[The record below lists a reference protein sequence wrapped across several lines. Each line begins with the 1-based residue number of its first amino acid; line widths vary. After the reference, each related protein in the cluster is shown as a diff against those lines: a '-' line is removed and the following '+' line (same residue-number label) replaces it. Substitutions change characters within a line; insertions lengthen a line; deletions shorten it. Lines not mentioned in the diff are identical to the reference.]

1 MDAHDRTLTL
11 ASRLAGGVW
20 GHLVGDAMG
29 VPYEFLDAARIGEVR
44 WGRQGGW
51 GVPTGTWSDDGSLML
66 ALLDSLLEAGFDPED
81 QGRRAL
87 AWADEGA
94 YTPDQEGRFDIG
106 GTTSAAMA
114 ALRAGTPAID
124 AGPTDD
130 HASGN
135 GSLMRILPLALMG
148 RDLPDTLLVERAHLA
163 SRVTHGHPRAQVAC
177 AAYVL
182 VAVRLLRWDGAAP
195 APEPALQA
203 MLADALAVLRAQYA
217 AEPALAG
224 HLAALEELE
233 AWTGRSGRG
242 YVIDSFWSA
251 WDALAGASSVEQTI
265 ARAIAYGHD
274 TDTTAAIAGGLAGI
288 RFGWEGIPV
297 AWRRGIRDRAQVTR
311 LVDGLVGTL
320 DPTPRTSTASPLRVD
335 ALDLD
340 GLDLAGRAGITFLP
354 GKKYPGWVTG
364 RHWRDLDLDAAR
376 LHDLGIDEVVLLVQ
390 DKELRRCRV
399 EDVAEG
405 LGAAG
410 VELRRFAIPD
420 PHLPEDDAAYCE
432 LIGELVAEVR
442 AGRSVAFACR
452 GGLDRAGMTAAC
464 FLVEAGLDPETAID
478 RVHRARSHT
487 LTEPPQLA
495 YVRAWRTAG

>member
-1 MDAHDRTLTL
+1 VDPHDRPLIL

-29 VPYEFLDAARIGEVR
+29 VPYEFLAADRIGVVR

-66 ALLDSLLEAGFDPED
+66 ALLDSLLEAGFDPDD

-87 AWADEGA
+87 AWADDGN
-94 YTPDQEGRFDIG
+94 YTPEREGRFDIG
-106 GTTSAAMA
+106 GTTNAAMA
-114 ALRAGTPAID
+114 ALRAGVPAID
-124 AGPTDD
+124 AGPTTD

-135 GSLMRILPLALMG
+135 GSLMRILPLALVG
-148 RDLPDTLLVERAHLA
+148 RDLPDRTLVERAHLA
-163 SRVTHGHPRAQVAC
+163 SRVTHGHPRPQVAC

-182 VAVRLLRWDGAAP
+182 VAARLLRWDEGEPAP
-195 APEPALQA
+195 ADALRA
-203 MLADALAVLRAQYA
+203 MLDEALAVLRAAYGA
-217 AEPALAG
+217 DPVLAG
-224 HLAALEELE
+224 HSAALDELE
-233 AWTGRSGRG
+233 AWTDRSGRG

-251 WDALAGASSVEQTI
+251 WDALVGAASVEEAI
-265 ARAIAYGHD
+265 VRAIRYGHD

-297 AWRRGIRDRAQVTR
+297 AWRRGMRGREEVTPLVDR
-311 LVDGLVGTL
+311 LVATVE
-320 DPTPRTSTASPLRVD
+320 PRPLTSTASPLRVD
-335 ALDLD
+335 AIDLS
-340 GLDLAGRAGITFLP
+340 GLGLAGRVGITFLP

-376 LHDLGIDEVVLLVQ
+376 LHDVGVDRLVLLVQ
-390 DKELRRCRV
+390 DKELHHCRV
-399 EDVAEG
+399 EDVADG
-405 LGAAG
+405 LAAAG
-410 VELRRFAIPD
+410 VELRRFPIPD
-420 PHLPEDDAAYCE
+420 PHLPEDDAAYRA

-478 RVHRARSHT
+478 RVHRARRHS
-487 LTEPPQLA
+487 LTESPQLR
-495 YVRAWRTAG
+495 YVRAWNGAG